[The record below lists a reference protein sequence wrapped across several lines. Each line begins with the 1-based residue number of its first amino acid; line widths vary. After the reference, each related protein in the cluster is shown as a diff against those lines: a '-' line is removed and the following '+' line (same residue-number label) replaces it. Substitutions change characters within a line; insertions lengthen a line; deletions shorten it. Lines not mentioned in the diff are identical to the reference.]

1 MVTGVCDDE
10 EAGLG
15 SGVEE
20 SWMMLDT
27 EERKRRK
34 EEANR
39 REAAMQQQQE
49 DTQPARSLGELID
62 HLPPLTDDPRPP
74 LLCCAVD
81 CVRDE
86 DLTQLSRQLRG
97 QPGAGP
103 ELVAALLVAA
113 RSVNPI

>member
-1 MVTGVCDDE
+1 MCEDE

-39 REAAMQQQQE
+39 REAAMQQQE
-49 DTQPARSLGELID
+49 DTQPARSLGEFINDGLITD
-62 HLPPLTDDPRPP
+62 HP
-74 LLCCAVD
+74 
-81 CVRDE
+81 
-86 DLTQLSRQLRG
+86 
-97 QPGAGP
+97 
-103 ELVAALLVAA
+103 
-113 RSVNPI
+113 

>member
-1 MVTGVCDDE
+1 MCEDD

-39 REAAMQQQQE
+39 REAALQQQE

-62 HLPPLTDDPRPP
+62 HLPPLTDDH
-74 LLCCAVD
+74 
-81 CVRDE
+81 
-86 DLTQLSRQLRG
+86 
-97 QPGAGP
+97 
-103 ELVAALLVAA
+103 
-113 RSVNPI
+113 

>member
-1 MVTGVCDDE
+1 MCDDE

-39 REAAMQQQQE
+39 REAAIQQQE

-62 HLPPLTDDPRPP
+62 H
-74 LLCCAVD
+74 
-81 CVRDE
+81 
-86 DLTQLSRQLRG
+86 
-97 QPGAGP
+97 QP
-103 ELVAALLVAA
+103 
-113 RSVNPI
+113 S

>member
-1 MVTGVCDDE
+1 
-10 EAGLG
+10 
-15 SGVEE
+15 
-20 SWMMLDT
+20 MMLDT

-39 REAAMQQQQE
+39 REAALHHQQQQE
-49 DTQPARSLGELID
+49 QQDTQPARSLGEFID
-62 HLPPLTDDPRPP
+62 HRPPLTDDPRPP

-113 RSVNPI
+113 RSAHIT

>member
-1 MVTGVCDDE
+1 
-10 EAGLG
+10 
-15 SGVEE
+15 
-20 SWMMLDT
+20 MLDT

-39 REAAMQQQQE
+39 REAAMQQQQQE

-62 HLPPLTDDPRPP
+62 HLANLTDDPRPP

-113 RSVNPI
+113 RSVHLTS

>member
-1 MVTGVCDDE
+1 MFEDE
-10 EAGLG
+10 EEKHGG
-15 SGVEE
+15 CDEE

-39 REAAMQQQQE
+39 REAAHHQQQQG
-49 DTQPARSLGELID
+49 DTQPARSLGEFID
-62 HLPPLTDDPRPP
+62 HRPPLTDDPRPP

-113 RSVNPI
+113 RSVHLTS

>member
-1 MVTGVCDDE
+1 MCDDE

-39 REAAMQQQQE
+39 REAAMQQQE

-62 HLPPLTDDPRPP
+62 P
-74 LLCCAVD
+74 
-81 CVRDE
+81 
-86 DLTQLSRQLRG
+86 
-97 QPGAGP
+97 
-103 ELVAALLVAA
+103 
-113 RSVNPI
+113 

>member
-1 MVTGVCDDE
+1 MCDDE
-10 EAGLG
+10 EAGPG

-39 REAAMQQQQE
+39 REAAMQQQQQE

-62 HLPPLTDDPRPP
+62 HLPPLTDDP
-74 LLCCAVD
+74 
-81 CVRDE
+81 
-86 DLTQLSRQLRG
+86 
-97 QPGAGP
+97 
-103 ELVAALLVAA
+103 
-113 RSVNPI
+113 

>member
-1 MVTGVCDDE
+1 MCDDE

-39 REAAMQQQQE
+39 REAAMHQQQE

-62 HLPPLTDDPRPP
+62 H
-74 LLCCAVD
+74 
-81 CVRDE
+81 
-86 DLTQLSRQLRG
+86 
-97 QPGAGP
+97 QP
-103 ELVAALLVAA
+103 
-113 RSVNPI
+113 S